1 MVIKVLGTGCKK
13 CKKLEDQVRKALNEL
28 NLQAELIKEE
38 NMEEISRY
46 NVMKTPALVIDEK
59 VEISGRIP
67 SVKELK
73 KLIESKSNWFIIEA

>member
-73 KLIESKSNWFIIEA
+73 KLIESKSN

>member
-1 MVIKVLGTGCKK
+1 MIIKVLGSGCKK
-13 CKKLEDQVRKALNEL
+13 CKKLEDQVKQALDEL
-28 NLQAELIKEE
+28 MIDAQVVKEE
-38 NMEEISRY
+38 RIEEIARY

-73 KLIESKSNWFIIEA
+73 KLIESKK